1 MPVSDFMSDLPPD
14 GFAPL
19 IQERLDALAAISAE
33 AGMITRIYL
42 SPEQARA
49 NALVMGWMREAGL
62 SARIDAAG
70 NVVGRVEGPV
80 VGGPALVIGSH
91 LDTVR
96 DAGCYDGPLGVVTGI
111 ACVGALLRSRA
122 PLPFAV
128 EVVGFADE
136 EGTRFDTTLIGSRAL
151 AGSFD
156 AAQLTCTDAD
166 DISIAEAMRR
176 AGLDPARIGD
186 AARPLGGVLAYLEL
200 HIEQGPSLERAGLP
214 VGLVTAISGAT
225 RLFVT
230 LQGHAGHAGTVSM
243 AARHDAL
250 AGAAECILAVEARCA
265 PEPDLVGTVG
275 TIAVTSGAV
284 NVIPG
289 RVSFSLDL
297 RAPDDRQRRIALAD
311 IEGTFADIAAR
322 RGLTMERIVTHDARS
337 APCDPALAARIAD
350 AIAGE
355 GYPVFRLP
363 SGAGHDG
370 MAIAPIAPIG
380 MIFVRCRG
388 GVSHHPDEFA
398 SLPDIEAG
406 ARVLLATLRRLCA
419 DGIPQKGIPAPARG

>member
-1 MPVSDFMSDLPPD
+1 MNPSPAFL
-14 GFAPL
+14 FADR
-19 IQERLDALAAISAE
+19 IQARLDALAAISSDVGA
-33 AGMITRIYL
+33 ITRVYL

-49 NALVMGWMREAGL
+49 NALVLGWMREAGMD
-62 SARIDAAG
+62 ARIDAAG

-80 VGGPALVIGSH
+80 PGGPAVVIGSH

-96 DAGCYDGPLGVVTGI
+96 DAGRYDGPLGVVTGI
-111 ACVGALLRSRA
+111 ACVEALVRSGE
-122 PLPFAV
+122 PLPFAL

-151 AGSFD
+151 AGTFSP
-156 AAQLTCTDAD
+156 AQLACTDSD
-166 DISIAEAMRR
+166 DVSIAEAMRL
-176 AGLDPARIGD
+176 AGLDPDRIGE
-186 AARPLGGVLAYLEL
+186 AARPPGGILAYLEL
-200 HIEQGPSLERAGLP
+200 HIEQGPALELADLP

-230 LQGHAGHAGTVSM
+230 LQGEAGHAGTVSM
-243 AARHDAL
+243 AARRDSL
-250 AGAAECILAVEARCA
+250 AGAAACVLAVEARCRA
-265 PEPDLVGTVG
+265 EPHLVGTVG
-275 TIAVTSGAV
+275 TLAVTSGAV

-289 RVSFSLDL
+289 RTGFSLDL
-297 RAPDDRQRRIALAD
+297 RAPDDAQRRAALAD
-311 IEGTFADIAAR
+311 IEAAFAGIAAR
-322 RGLTMERIVTHDARS
+322 RGLVLERIVTHDAGS
-337 APCDPALAARIAD
+337 APCDAALSARIAE
-350 AIAGE
+350 AIAEE

-398 SLPDIEAG
+398 SLPDMEAG

-419 DGIPQKGIPAPARG
+419 AG